1 MIFSIKDSLL
11 KLKERDYGININNSI
26 NIILENLDEEQI
38 RVLSQYQGLK
48 IDNLIRLYF
57 YENVGFRCINEKD
70 NIYGKLPICKNIEK
84 YMNNLY
90 SDAINEFLKDY
101 S

>member
-11 KLKERDYGININNSI
+11 KLKERDYGVNINNSI
-26 NIILENLDEEQI
+26 NVILENLDENQVK
-38 RVLSQYQGLK
+38 VLSQYQGLK

-57 YENVGFRCINEKD
+57 YDNVGFRCINEKD

-84 YMNNLY
+84 YMNSLY